1 MFQSSDGMTTRMVVE
16 RERLEGGGGVVEK
29 RRRSRNL
36 PNLPN
41 NNNNNNNNSNKNN
54 NSNNANNSNT
64 RSKVL
69 FNNEEATR
77 SRSLPKGGRTKSNPR
92 EEKREKLRPAQSLAL
107 LVKPDT
113 VELPIIVDSTTKWI
127 SGVRI
132 FFSRRGPIKPYI
144 QGGFFDWSAL
154 KND

>member
-36 PNLPN
+36 PNLPKN
-41 NNNNNNNNSNKNN
+41 NNNNNKN

-77 SRSLPKGGRTKSNPR
+77 SRSLPKPGRTKSNPR
-92 EEKREKLRPAQSLAL
+92 EEKREKLRPARSLAL
-107 LVKPDT
+107 LVKPES

-132 FFSRRGPIKPYI
+132 LFSLQLQTLII
-144 QGGFFDWSAL
+144 F
-154 KND
+154 

>member
-36 PNLPN
+36 PNLPKN
-41 NNNNNNNNSNKNN
+41 NNNNNKN

-77 SRSLPKGGRTKSNPR
+77 SRSLPKPGRTKSNPR

-107 LVKPDT
+107 LVKPET
-113 VELPIIVDSTTKWI
+113 FELPIIVDSTTKWI

-132 FFSRRGPIKPYI
+132 FFYEGTHHTLYT
-144 QGGFFDWSAL
+144 GWFF
-154 KND
+154 

>member
-41 NNNNNNNNSNKNN
+41 NNNNNKN

-77 SRSLPKGGRTKSNPR
+77 SRSLPKPGRTKSNPR

-107 LVKPDT
+107 LVKPET

-132 FFSRRGPIKPYI
+132 SFIY
-144 QGGFFDWSAL
+144 GF
-154 KND
+154 NQRIH

>member
-36 PNLPN
+36 PNLPS
-41 NNNNNNNNSNKNN
+41 NNNNSNKN

-107 LVKPDT
+107 LVKPET
-113 VELPIIVDSTTKWI
+113 FELPIIVDSTTKWI

-132 FFSRRGPIKPYI
+132 LFSI
-144 QGGFFDWSAL
+144 QLQTLIIF
-154 KND
+154 

>member
-41 NNNNNNNNSNKNN
+41 NNNSNNNNNKN

-77 SRSLPKGGRTKSNPR
+77 SRSLPKPGRTKSNPR

-107 LVKPDT
+107 LVKPET
-113 VELPIIVDSTTKWI
+113 FELPIIVDSTTKWI
-127 SGVRI
+127 SGVRS
-132 FFSRRGPIKPYI
+132 FFSI
-144 QGGFFDWSAL
+144 QHQRTHQTLIIF
-154 KND
+154 

>member
-1 MFQSSDGMTTRMVVE
+1 MIMFQSSDGVTTRMVVE

-36 PNLPN
+36 PNLPKN
-41 NNNNNNNNSNKNN
+41 NNNNNKN

-77 SRSLPKGGRTKSNPR
+77 SRSLPKPGRTKSNPR
-92 EEKREKLRPAQSLAL
+92 EEKREKLRPAQSLAI
-107 LVKPDT
+107 LVKPET
-113 VELPIIVDSTTKWI
+113 FELPIIVDSTTKWI

-132 FFSRRGPIKPYI
+132 LFSI
-144 QGGFFDWSAL
+144 QLQTLIIF
-154 KND
+154 

>member
-41 NNNNNNNNSNKNN
+41 NNNNKNN

-77 SRSLPKGGRTKSNPR
+77 SRSLPKPGSRTKSNPR

-107 LVKPDT
+107 LVKPES

-132 FFSRRGPIKPYI
+132 LFSI
-144 QGGFFDWSAL
+144 QLQTLIIF
-154 KND
+154 

>member
-1 MFQSSDGMTTRMVVE
+1 MIMFQSSDGVTTRMVVE

-41 NNNNNNNNSNKNN
+41 NNNNNKN

-69 FNNEEATR
+69 FNNKEATR
-77 SRSLPKGGRTKSNPR
+77 SRSLPKPGRTKSNPR

-107 LVKPDT
+107 LVKPET
-113 VELPIIVDSTTKWI
+113 FELPIIVDSTTKWI

-132 FFSRRGPIKPYI
+132 LFSI
-144 QGGFFDWSAL
+144 QLQTLIIF
-154 KND
+154 

>member
-41 NNNNNNNNSNKNN
+41 NNNNNNSNKN

-64 RSKVL
+64 KSKVL

-77 SRSLPKGGRTKSNPR
+77 SRSLPKPGRTKSNPR

-107 LVKPDT
+107 LVKPET
-113 VELPIIVDSTTKWI
+113 FELPIIVDSTTKWI

-132 FFSRRGPIKPYI
+132 LFSI
-144 QGGFFDWSAL
+144 QLQTLIIF
-154 KND
+154 